1 MKWFHQLKIG
11 RKILTRFIIAA
22 IIAGAAGFAAA
33 FRMISIET
41 NGSIS
46 PDLKLNA
53 LFIMAGTVLVVAV
66 MILIGTATAREVSDA
81 VRKFTE
87 AIDQNVSQSR
97 DLLLR
102 LSRGDLD
109 GGFMPVSDYDLYA
122 EEFNELIEVL
132 RNQKDDMNHWKQ
144 LASESRFDFS
154 ADQNR
159 PAEFERLTS
168 DLDGLNLDLQRLTLE
183 MECLAIDFESGRFDA
198 RLDCTAYLGQSSAAA
213 KHINRSVDALA
224 IPLNKAISCIKQLGE
239 GSIPDRIAET
249 GSDGLDSIKIPVNSC
264 IDALSGLGE
273 ARDILKR
280 MLQNDFAANA
290 SGDHLGII
298 GEITTSINTIS
309 DQVRKLTVVMEKFST
324 GDLSD
329 LAALKAMDTR
339 NVNHDADFSGNPVLL
354 PAVVKIMETIRQLSE
369 ETAEL
374 SAAAVEG
381 NLTKRGNAA
390 RFSGVFEKIILGF
403 NDTLDAMTNSALEV
417 SEVLK
422 EMSEGNLNISVKG
435 DYKGDHAAIK
445 NAINI
450 TLDRQRAYLKE
461 ITEVLSEIGRGNL
474 DIAITM
480 EHKGNFAE
488 LGTSL
493 KNLVGS
499 LNQTMQGF
507 RAAADQVSM
516 GSRQVSQGS
525 QTLAQGSTEQASSIQ
540 ELTASIGEI
549 AEKSKD
555 NARKAS
561 EVYELAKGARDGGAA
576 GLQTMEEML
585 HSMKEISDSSLNI
598 SKIIKVIDD
607 IAFQTNILALNA
619 AVEAARAGQ
628 HGKGFAVVAEEVRN
642 LAARSAK
649 AAKET
654 TELIE
659 GSIQKVHVGT
669 KITNEIAAVLK
680 EIAEGAVI
688 STEKLSIIS
697 SASTEQA
704 TGIVQINQGIEQI
717 SKVVQNNSATAE
729 QSAAASEELSGQAE
743 LLKEMV
749 SRFKIN
755 HEKSNDR
762 ILIAG
767 SRPQAPSIGKH
778 GDFSRY

>member
-11 RKILTRFIIAA
+11 REILLRFVVAA
-22 IIAGAAGFAAA
+22 IIAGAAGFAAT

-41 NGSIS
+41 GDSIS

-53 LFIMAGTVLVVAV
+53 LFILAGTSIAIIVI
-66 MILIGTATAREVSDA
+66 ILIGTATAREVSA
-81 VRKFTE
+81 RVRKFAE
-87 AIDQNVSQSR
+87 AIDLKESQSR
-97 DLLLR
+97 DLLQR
-102 LSRGDLD
+102 LSHGDLD
-109 GGFMPVSDYDLYA
+109 SAFMPISNDDSYT
-122 EEFNELIEVL
+122 EEFTLIEVL
-132 RNQKDDMNHWKQ
+132 RNQRDDLDHWKK
-144 LASESRFDFS
+144 LASESSCDFLE
-154 ADQNR
+154 DQNR
-159 PAEFERLTS
+159 SDAFERLTS
-168 DLDGLNLDLQRLTLE
+168 EHNQLHFNLEKLTLD
-183 MECLAIDFESGRFDA
+183 MECLCKDLESGRFDA
-198 RLDCTAYLGQSSAAA
+198 RLNCSLYHGQCSEVADL
-213 KHINRSVDALA
+213 INRSASALA
-224 IPLNKAISCIKQLGE
+224 IPLNRVLCCIEQLGE
-239 GSIPDRIAET
+239 GCIPDRITET
-249 GSDGLDSIKIPVNSC
+249 GSDGLDSVKIPVNSC
-264 IDALSGLGE
+264 LDALSGLRE
-273 ARDILKR
+273 VSDILKR
-280 MLQNDFAANA
+280 MLQNDFVAKT
-290 SGDHLGII
+290 SGNHRGII
-298 GEITTSINTIS
+298 GEITDSINTIS
-309 DQVRKLTVVMEKFST
+309 EQMLKLTAAMEKLSS

-329 LAALKAMDTR
+329 LAALKAVDKR
-339 NVNHDADFSGNPVLL
+339 SGNHSGDFGTNQVLIPSL
-354 PAVVKIMETIRQLSE
+354 VKIMETIQSLSE

-381 NLTKRGNAA
+381 ILTKRGNAS
-390 RFSGVFEKIILGF
+390 RFNGVYEKIILGF

-422 EMSEGNLNISVKG
+422 EMSEGNLKVSVKG
-435 DYKGDHAAIK
+435 SYKGDHAAIK

-450 TLDRQRAYLKE
+450 TIDRQRTYLNE
-461 ITEVLSEIGRGNL
+461 ISEVLSEISRGNL
-474 DIAITM
+474 DIAITLD
-480 EHKGNFAE
+480 HKGNFAE

-493 KNLVGS
+493 KSLVRY

-507 RAAADQVSM
+507 RSAADQVSM

-576 GLQTMEEML
+576 GLKTMEEML
-585 HSMKEISDSSLNI
+585 RSMKEISDSSFNI

-697 SASTEQA
+697 SASNEQA

-755 HEKSNDR
+755 N
-762 ILIAG
+762 
-767 SRPQAPSIGKH
+767 PQSSSIRRH
-778 GDFSRY
+778 GEFSRY

>member
-1 MKWFHQLKIG
+1 
-11 RKILTRFIIAA
+11 
-22 IIAGAAGFAAA
+22 
-33 FRMISIET
+33 MISMET
-41 NGSIS
+41 GDNIS
-46 PDLKLNA
+46 PDFKLN
-53 LFIMAGTVLVVAV
+53 AV
-66 MILIGTATAREVSDA
+66 MILIGTVTVTIAMVLIGKTTAREISDA
-81 VRKFTE
+81 VSNIAGE
-87 AIDQNVSQSR
+87 IDQDVSQSR

-102 LSRGDLD
+102 LSQGNLD
-109 GGFMPVSDYDLYA
+109 EALPVSDYHLFA
-122 EEFNELIEVL
+122 EEFNTLIEVL
-132 RNQKDDMNHWKQ
+132 KNQKDDMKHWKE
-144 LASESRFDFS
+144 LASQSRFDLS
-154 ADQNR
+154 ADQNF

-168 DLDGLNLDLQRLTLE
+168 DFDGLTLDLQRLTSE
-183 MECLAIDFESGRFDA
+183 MECLVIDFESGRFDT
-198 RLDCTAYLGQSSAAA
+198 RLDCTAYQSRCSVAAER
-213 KHINRSVDALA
+213 INRSVDALT
-224 IPLNKAISCIKQLGE
+224 IPLSEAIFCIEQLGE
-239 GSIPDRIAET
+239 TRA
-249 GSDGLDSIKIPVNSC
+249 
-264 IDALSGLGE
+264 
-273 ARDILKR
+273 ILKR
-280 MLQNDFAANA
+280 MLQDDFTANE
-290 SGDHLGII
+290 SGYHRGII
-298 GEITTSINTIS
+298 EEITTSIKTIS
-309 DQVRKLTVVMEKFST
+309 EQMLNLTVVMEKFSS

-329 LAALKAMDTR
+329 LAALKAMEKR
-339 NVNHDADFSGNPVLL
+339 SGNHDVDFGVNQILL
-354 PAVVKIMETIRQLSE
+354 SAVVKMMETIQQLSE
-369 ETAEL
+369 ETVEL
-374 SAAAVEG
+374 TTAAAEG
-381 NLTKRGNAA
+381 ALTKRGNAS
-390 RFSGVFEKIILGF
+390 RFSGVFEEIILGF
-403 NDTLDAMTNSALEV
+403 NNTLDAMTSSSLEV

-422 EMSEGNLNISVKG
+422 EMSEGNLNLSIKG
-435 DYKGDHAAIK
+435 DYKGAHAAIK
-445 NAINI
+445 NALNT
-450 TLDRQRAYLKE
+450 TLNRQRTYLNE
-461 ITEVLSEIGRGNL
+461 MIEVLSEISQGNL

-488 LGTSL
+488 MGTSL
-493 KNLVGS
+493 KNLIGN

-507 RAAADQVSM
+507 RTAADQVSI
-516 GSRQVSQGS
+516 GSMQVSQGS

-576 GLQTMEEML
+576 GLQTMEDVL

-669 KITNEIAAVLK
+669 QITNEIAAVLK

-688 STEKLSIIS
+688 STEKLSIIA
-697 SASTEQA
+697 SASKEQA

-743 LLKEMV
+743 LLKAMV

-755 HEKSNDR
+755 HGKTDGK
-762 ILIAG
+762 I
-767 SRPQAPSIGKH
+767 IGKIID
-778 GDFSRY
+778 GKNLISGSNPQSSPIRQRNAFSRY

>member
-11 RKILTRFIIAA
+11 KKILLRFIIAA
-22 IIAGAAGFAAA
+22 TIAGAAGFAAA
-33 FRMISIET
+33 FRMISIEM
-41 NGSIS
+41 GDSIS

-53 LFIMAGTVLVVAV
+53 LLILAGSVTAIIVI
-66 MILIGTATAREVSDA
+66 ILIGTATAREVSA
-81 VRKFTE
+81 QIRTIAE
-87 AIDQNVSQSR
+87 AIDQNGNQTR

-102 LSRGDLD
+102 LAHDDLD
-109 GGFMPVSDYDLYA
+109 GAFIPISNSDSFT
-122 EEFNELIEVL
+122 EEFNTLIDAL
-132 RNQKDDMNHWKQ
+132 KNKKNDLNHWKK
-144 LASESRFDFS
+144 LAAESRCDFFEGQYRS
-154 ADQNR
+154 DA
-159 PAEFERLTS
+159 FERLTS
-168 DLDGLNLDLQRLTLE
+168 EHNQLHFNLEKLTLDL
-183 MECLAIDFESGRFDA
+183 ECLSIELKSGRFDT
-198 RLDCTAYLGQSSAAA
+198 RLDCTAYQGQCSVAAEQ
-213 KHINRSVDALA
+213 INRSVDALT
-224 IPLNKAISCIKQLGE
+224 IPMLKAISCFEQLGK
-239 GSIPDRIAET
+239 GRIPDRITET
-249 GSDGLDSIKIPVNSC
+249 GSDGLDSVKIPVNSC
-264 IDALSGLGE
+264 IDALSGLRE
-273 ARDILKR
+273 VSDILKR
-280 MLQNDFAANA
+280 MLQNDFAART
-290 SGDHLGII
+290 SGNHRGII
-298 GEITTSINTIS
+298 GEVTSSINTVS
-309 DQVRKLTVVMEKFST
+309 EQMLKLTAIMEKFSS

-329 LAALKAMDTR
+329 LPALKAIEMKDG
-339 NVNHDADFSGNPVLL
+339 NHDTELRGNHVLIPSL
-354 PAVVKIMETIRQLSE
+354 VKVMETIQLLSE
-369 ETAEL
+369 ESANL
-374 SAAAVEG
+374 STAAVEG
-381 NLTKRGNAA
+381 MLTKRGNASL
-390 RFSGVFEKIILGF
+390 FSGAFEKIILGF

-435 DYKGDHAAIK
+435 NYKGDHADIK

-450 TLDRQRAYLKE
+450 TLDRQRAYLNE
-461 ITEVLSEIGRGNL
+461 ITEVLSEIGSGNL
-474 DIAITM
+474 DLSITM
-480 EHKGNFAE
+480 DHKGNFAE

-493 KNLVGS
+493 KNLIGH
-499 LNQTMQGF
+499 LNQTMRGF

-540 ELTASIGEI
+540 ELTASISEI

-576 GLQTMEEML
+576 GLKTMEEML
-585 HSMKEISDSSLNI
+585 HSMKDISDSSLNI

-680 EIAEGAVI
+680 EIAEGAVT

-697 SASTEQA
+697 SASNEQA

-729 QSAAASEELSGQAE
+729 QSAAASEELSAQAE

-755 HEKSNDR
+755 SN
-762 ILIAG
+762 L
-767 SRPQAPSIGKH
+767 QPSSISQH
-778 GDFSRY
+778 GNFSRY